1 MRTMRLSFSVL
12 AAAVLATACGEGH
25 AIFNVDVYSFIQGT
39 GGDTLSYVIPS
50 GLPPDSVQ
58 DPARGV
64 TMLKG
69 IGNAVVDT
77 VVLSGNALI
86 ENQTGTGTISFKVF
100 FGLDSNTVYS
110 TTPLLVSNGTA
121 GPGAVTDTLKF
132 LATLTSAQDSIFTQG
147 KAFVGIQVGVSNTSG
162 TTIQGRFQLHAL
174 DLHIVT
180 KEKIF

>member
-12 AAAVLATACGEGH
+12 AAAVLATACGEGR

-50 GLPPDSVQ
+50 GLQDSVR
-58 DPARGV
+58 DAARGV

-86 ENQTGTGTISFKVF
+86 ENQTGTGTITFKVF
-100 FGLDSNTVYS
+100 FGLDSSTVYQ
-110 TTPLLVSNGTA
+110 TTPLLSSSGAA
-121 GPGAVTDTLKF
+121 GPGSVTDTLRF

-147 KAFVGIQVGVSNTSG
+147 KAFVGIQIGVSNTSG
-162 TTIQGRFQLHAL
+162 TTLQGRFQLHAL

>member
-39 GGDTLSYVIPS
+39 GADTLSYVIPS
-50 GLPPDSVQ
+50 GIKDSVQ

-69 IGNAVVDT
+69 LGNAVVDT

-100 FGLDSNTVYS
+100 FGLDSSTVYS
-110 TTPLLVSNGTA
+110 TTPLLTSNGTA

-132 LATLTSAQDSIFTQG
+132 QATLTSAQDSIFTQG
-147 KAFVGIQVGVSNTSG
+147 KAFVGIQVGVTNTSG
-162 TTIQGRFQLHAL
+162 TTLQGRFQLHAL